1 MPLKYQGRNA
11 GHLPRASLRWGR
23 FAATL
28 AASLTVTG
36 ALLVA
41 ISQGTLAASFAVS
54 GRDMKVS
61 ANRIEGN
68 GYVTYP
74 AVVTSADGR
83 KHPVTVVAV
92 NAGRVWGLCQSSQ
105 IATPLGRFVL
115 RLSSPAQAGSVR
127 VSDLR
132 LSATSVSADLNFGKL
147 QINRDAASLDAVPGV
162 VGALG
167 DDGLQAIGFTVE
179 NVKARS
185 WAVISGSLQAQ
196 GTRLA
201 IGRTEP
207 ECF

>member
-1 MPLKYQGRNA
+1 MPLKRQGRYA
-11 GHLPRASLRWGR
+11 GDAPRASLRWGR

-61 ANRIEGN
+61 ANRIEGH

-92 NAGRVWGLCQSSQ
+92 KSGRVWGLCQSSQ
-105 IATPLGRFVL
+105 IPTPLGRFVL
-115 RLSSPAQAGSVR
+115 RLNSPAQAGSVR
-127 VSDLR
+127 VSDLKV
-132 LSATSVSADLNFGKL
+132 SATSINADLDFGSL
-147 QINRDAASLDAVPGV
+147 QINRDAAA
-162 VGALG
+162 
-167 DDGLQAIGFTVE
+167 
-179 NVKARS
+179 
-185 WAVISGSLQAQ
+185 
-196 GTRLA
+196 
-201 IGRTEP
+201 
-207 ECF
+207 